1 MSTANFYPQVTLNTL
16 LKHDEIEEIHTHYD
30 ERASSSLL
38 SVSIEGALAVLLY
51 MNRTHVF
58 SESMSLFTTCCD
70 GNTLNA
76 TIPLAEDYAN
86 AADIFSYWEN
96 KFFMSKLSDDIT
108 LTSWR
113 KKLLHMCSNRNTPMM
128 ESYKKLLMTLPRI
141 TSYEKRTDAIAEKYV
156 SHDYNHRSHCE
167 FEGLQLRLIEKYRHD
182 TMRQKAFVYR
192 LTDNHNKVY
201 ELSVSRNR
209 DSEHTMADLVS
220 AASAFDAIFAITGS
234 VRLDGRGQLKP
245 LNNVLH
251 DKFLYK
257 TLKNITS
264 ITPI

>member
-86 AADIFSYWEN
+86 AADIFS
-96 KFFMSKLSDDIT
+96 
-108 LTSWR
+108 
-113 KKLLHMCSNRNTPMM
+113 CRN
-128 ESYKKLLMTLPRI
+128 
-141 TSYEKRTDAIAEKYV
+141 
-156 SHDYNHRSHCE
+156 
-167 FEGLQLRLIEKYRHD
+167 
-182 TMRQKAFVYR
+182 
-192 LTDNHNKVY
+192 
-201 ELSVSRNR
+201 
-209 DSEHTMADLVS
+209 
-220 AASAFDAIFAITGS
+220 
-234 VRLDGRGQLKP
+234 
-245 LNNVLH
+245 
-251 DKFLYK
+251 
-257 TLKNITS
+257 
-264 ITPI
+264 

>member
-1 MSTANFYPQVTLNTL
+1 MSTLASRKFRYRNEAEGIN
-16 LKHDEIEEIHTHYD
+16 DEHIHFGNN
-30 ERASSSLL
+30 ASPKEL

-51 MNRTHVF
+51 MNRTL
-58 SESMSLFTTCCD
+58 SDPEAMNLFMNCCHC
-70 GNTLNA
+70 NTLLSAN
-76 TIPLAEDYAN
+76 PLAEDHAN

-96 KFFMSKLSDDIT
+96 KFFLAKLSDDIT

-113 KKLLHMCSNRNTPMM
+113 KKLLHMCSNRQSPMS
-128 ESYKKLLMTLPRI
+128 ESYTKLLMTLPRI
-141 TSYEKRTDAIAEKYV
+141 TSYEKRTDMIAEKYV
-156 SHDYNHRSHCE
+156 SHDHDYLSKLEDLELC
-167 FEGLQLRLIEKYRHD
+167 LIEKYRHD

-192 LTDNHNKVY
+192 LKDNHNKVY
-201 ELSVSRNR
+201 ELSVSRHR
-209 DSEHTMADLVS
+209 DSAHTMHDLVS

-234 VRLDGRGQLKP
+234 VRLNCNGLTKP

-257 TLKNITS
+257 ELQRITL

>member
-1 MSTANFYPQVTLNTL
+1 MSTAIFNPQVTLNTL
-16 LKHDEIEEIHTHYD
+16 LKHDEIEDMHSNFENNV
-30 ERASSSLL
+30 SPKKL

-51 MNRTHVF
+51 MNRTR
-58 SESMSLFTTCCD
+58 SIKEAMNLFINCLE

-76 TIPLAEDYAN
+76 TVPLAEDCAN
-86 AADIFSYWEN
+86 ANDIFSYWEK
-96 KFFMSKLSDDIT
+96 KFFMAKLSDDIT

-128 ESYKKLLMTLPRI
+128 ESYKKMLITLPRI
-141 TSYEKRTDAIAEKYV
+141 TSYEKRTDAIADKYV
-156 SHDYNHRSHCE
+156 SHDYNHHSHCE

-182 TMRQKAFVYR
+182 TVREKSFIYR
-192 LTDNHNKVY
+192 LADNHNKVY
-201 ELSVSRNR
+201 ELSISKRRDGDSTVS
-209 DSEHTMADLVS
+209 DMIST
-220 AASAFDAIFAITGS
+220 ASAFDALFGMTGS

>member
-1 MSTANFYPQVTLNTL
+1 MSTLAARRFKYRN
-16 LKHDEIEEIHTHYD
+16 EAEELEALHRSF
-30 ERASSSLL
+30 ENGASSKEL

-51 MNRTHVF
+51 MHRTYPM
-58 SESMSLFTTCCD
+58 SEAMNLFITTSQD
-70 GNTLNA
+70 NKLNEEV
-76 TIPLAEDYAN
+76 PLAEDYAS

-96 KFFMSKLSDDIT
+96 KFFLAKLSDDIT

-113 KKLLHMCSNRNTPMM
+113 KKLLHMCSNRQSPMS
-128 ESYKKLLMTLPRI
+128 ESYTKLLMTLPRI
-141 TSYEKRTDAIAEKYV
+141 TSYEKRTDMIAEKYV
-156 SHDYNHRSHCE
+156 SHDHDYLSKLEDLELC
-167 FEGLQLRLIEKYRHD
+167 LIEKYRHD

-192 LTDNHNKVY
+192 LKDNHNKVY
-201 ELSVSRNR
+201 ELSVSRHR
-209 DSEHTMADLVS
+209 DSAHTMHDLVS

-234 VRLDGRGQLKP
+234 VRLNCNGLTKP

-257 TLKNITS
+257 ELQRITL